1 MKEEVD
7 RLRDCV
13 GALKH
18 AQDLALYMD
27 PLEKEDRD
35 RIGEVCDDTVVAIRL
50 FLRKWAECAVIELQ
64 NSSIQDKAEKS

>member
-7 RLRDCV
+7 RLRGCV

-50 FLRKWAECAVIELQ
+50 FLRKWSECAVIELQ
-64 NSSIQDKAEKS
+64 NSSTQDKAEKS